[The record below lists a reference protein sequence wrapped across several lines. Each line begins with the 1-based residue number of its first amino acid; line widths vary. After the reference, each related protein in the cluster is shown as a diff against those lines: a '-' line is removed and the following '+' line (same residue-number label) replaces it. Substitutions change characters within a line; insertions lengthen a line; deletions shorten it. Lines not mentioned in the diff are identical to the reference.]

1 MHLLF
6 IVLCNSELPQAL
18 AETFGEHWLL
28 THTGSTSKQ
37 TCFFLFSLYGQDH
50 GSAKWKP
57 MLEPGQTGSE
67 TLWLESVNV
76 QHATTW
82 L

>member
-1 MHLLF
+1 MHLLL

-18 AETFGEHWLL
+18 AETFREHWLW

-37 TCFFLFSLYGQDH
+37 TCFFLFSSYAQDH

-57 MLEPGQTGSE
+57 MLEPGQTWSE

-76 QHATTW
+76 QHATAW